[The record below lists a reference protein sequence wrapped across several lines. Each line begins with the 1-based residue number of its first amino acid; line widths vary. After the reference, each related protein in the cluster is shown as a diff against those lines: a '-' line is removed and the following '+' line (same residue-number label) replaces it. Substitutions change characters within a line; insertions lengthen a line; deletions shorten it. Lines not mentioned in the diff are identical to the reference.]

1 MLPASVQ
8 VASLAATGV
17 RVCVWLSVQADIRAE
32 NASVAGRIAAINALS
47 GLFICSSI
55 S

>member
-1 MLPASVQ
+1 MPALVQ
-8 VASLAATGV
+8 SASLAATGV
-17 RVCVWLSVQADIRAE
+17 SVCVWLSVHAAAKAE
-32 NASVAGRIAAINALS
+32 NASVAGRIAAINAFS